1 MAAGNRDDSEKVTTQ
16 FVWKI
21 PWIIKKSKEN
31 RVTGAWNTS
40 FLTIQS
46 GPATAPDYPSGD
58 PFSGITCKN
67 AYNLAH
73 FTGKRQ
79 FCRIYGKRSDF
90 F

>member
-40 FLTIQS
+40 SLTIQS
-46 GPATAPDYPSGD
+46 GPATALDHPPETLFPES
-58 PFSGITCKN
+58 
-67 AYNLAH
+67 LAKMR
-73 FTGKRQ
+73 T
-79 FCRIYGKRSDF
+79 I
-90 F
+90 